1 MDDTYLYALTAVFGL
16 YSLLLA
22 VAAVCDAWR
31 FVIPNAITVALVV
44 LFVGT
49 ALLLPVEIDWISHL
63 GAAAAVFVVS
73 AGLFAWGKL
82 GGGDAKLLTAVA
94 LWAGFDHLVELLFYV
109 TVGGGALAFA
119 LIFARRAVMVWR
131 MRRPTAPGASRFPRV
146 LLVGEAVPYALAIA
160 PAAIFI
166 GLSLPHLGLF
176 I

>member
-1 MDDTYLYALTAVFGL
+1 MDQTYVYALTAVFGL
-16 YSLLLA
+16 YSILLA
-22 VAAVCDAWR
+22 VAALFDAWR
-31 FVIPNAITVALVV
+31 FVIPNAITVALVA

-49 ALLLPVEIDWISHL
+49 ALLVPVGIDWLSHL
-63 GAAAAVFVVS
+63 GAAAAVFVAS

-94 LWAGFDHLVELLFYV
+94 LWAGFDHLVELMFYV
-109 TVGGGALAFA
+109 TVGGGALALG
-119 LIFARRAVMVWR
+119 LIFVRRAVMAWR
-131 MRRPTAPGASRFPRV
+131 MRRPAGAGPGRFPRV

-166 GLSLPHLGLF
+166 GTNLPHLGRY